1 VNTGIDES
9 KKLSIWCSVLQRTIR
24 TAGEVKKRNEDKV
37 IGKVVEWRG
46 LTEIDAG
53 VYDGLTYEEIEVLDP
68 KGFAERNTDK
78 LRYRYPQGESY
89 VDVIERL
96 EAVIFELERA
106 KGPVLVVGH
115 QAVLRCLYGYFLD
128 TPLDEIPFL
137 DIPLHTVIKLIPKAY
152 GCVEERHT
160 LMRHSAPP
168 PGALPSSSHAG
179 RTMSGAHPHAFAPA
193 ATATPTTHGHGHGHH
208 GHGHGHSAS
217 HATHATHAATP
228 TASH

>member
-1 VNTGIDES
+1 MAAAVAAATASAEIPSMIPLPTQTPRSFSKPLAKVGSSGDVQGLDDA

-24 TAGEVKKRNEDKV
+24 TAAEVKRRNEDRV
-37 IGKVVEWRG
+37 LGKVVEWRG

-53 VYDGLTYEEIEVLDP
+53 VYDGLTYEEIEARDP
-68 KGFAERNTDK
+68 VGFKERNTDK

-160 LMRHSAPP
+160 LMRHS
-168 PGALPSSSHAG
+168 GSHGTHTLATSTPAVRGELERKDAG
-179 RTMSGAHPHAFAPA
+179 LV
-193 ATATPTTHGHGHGHH
+193 
-208 GHGHGHSAS
+208 
-217 HATHATHAATP
+217 
-228 TASH
+228 